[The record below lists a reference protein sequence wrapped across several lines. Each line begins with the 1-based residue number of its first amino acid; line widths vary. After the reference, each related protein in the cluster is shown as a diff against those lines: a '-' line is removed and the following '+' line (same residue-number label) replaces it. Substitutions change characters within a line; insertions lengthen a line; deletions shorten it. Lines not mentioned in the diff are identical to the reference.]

1 MIRFVQLFVVF
12 CFLNSLYS
20 NELKYELVVDKL
32 EVPWAFV
39 FLPDNS
45 ILITERKGELIH
57 FKNGVRNKIKNLPEI
72 ISKNQGGLLDIE
84 LHPNY
89 SENNW
94 IYISYSSSNDKNPG
108 TNTTILRFKLNGDS
122 AENQEIIYK
131 AIPNSKRTLH
141 YGSRIVFDKENY
153 IFFSIGDRGNRD
165 LNPQDISRDGGKIY
179 RLHDDG
185 RIPIDNPF
193 VNEKN
198 SKKAIFSYGHR
209 NPQGMFYD
217 KNEDKIWIHEHGPR
231 GGDEIN
237 IIKSG
242 NNYGWPLA
250 SYGINYIGTK
260 FTDKTSIRGMIDPIH
275 YWVPS
280 IAPSGMVYVDNPN
293 YPTLNKSILIGSLK
307 FQYLHQCLIE
317 NGEIIKENR
326 LLDQIGRVRSIEL
339 DSDNNIYVGVEN
351 LGIIRLIPETNEIP
365 LVPVPSVQIKG
376 NK

>member
-1 MIRFVQLFVVF
+1 MKKFVQLFVIF
-12 CFLNSLYS
+12 CFLNNLYP
-20 NELKYELVVDKL
+20 NELKYEVVVEGL

-39 FLPDNS
+39 FMPDNS

-57 FKNGVRNKIKNLPEI
+57 FKNGIRNKIKNLPEI

-89 SENNW
+89 SENKW
-94 IYISYSSSNDKNPG
+94 IYISYSSSNDKSPG
-108 TNTTILRFKLNGDS
+108 TNKTILRFKLNGDS

-131 AIPNSKRTLH
+131 ATPNSKRTLH

-165 LNPQDISRDGGKIY
+165 LNPQDITRDGGKIY

-193 VNEKN
+193 VDEKN

-237 IIKSG
+237 IINSG

-260 FTDKTSIRGMIDPIH
+260 FTDKTSIRGMINPIH

-280 IAPSGMVYVDNPN
+280 IAPSGMVYIDNPN

-307 FQYLHQCLIE
+307 FAYLHQCVIE
-317 NGEIIKENR
+317 NGKIIKENR

-339 DSDNNIYVGVEN
+339 DSDKNIYIGVEN
-351 LGIIRLIPETNEIP
+351 LGIIRLVPETIEKP
-365 LVPVPSVQIKG
+365 LVPVLPVSIKG